1 MSKDILDVLSEAFQ
15 SECKVIN
22 LKYEYE
28 GYTGREQ
35 WAIIT
40 ELSEKEL
47 FEKYP
52 DTISHYIPF
61 VLLSVE
67 EGKAVYD
74 FRRNESK
81 FYKCSLNNEDAF
93 GYDDEL
99 TGIFHSEVVVPGFV
113 DSEYLLHKVNH
124 GLKKALG
131 LWVDKPSKH
140 KGDIRCLCPACLQAY
155 RKTHNYIVRRLD
167 PLASKREKC
176 DKCDNMGWDYI
187 IYERRTSADD
197 KEGQE

>member
-1 MSKDILDVLSEAFQ
+1 MAKSQLDVLKEYFQ

-28 GYTGREQ
+28 GYTGEEQ

-52 DTISHYIPF
+52 DIISRYIPF

-67 EGKAVYD
+67 QGKAVYE

-81 FYKCSLNNEDAF
+81 FYKRSLNNEDAF

-99 TGIFHSEVVVPGFV
+99 IGIFHSEVFVPDFFEQQITE
-113 DSEYLLHKVNH
+113 EYEENRYQ
-124 GLKKALG
+124 LKMKLMDKALSSLTEKQYKYLISRYVANKSARKIAEAEG
-131 LWVDKPSKH
+131 VSH
-140 KGDIRCLCPACLQAY
+140 QAIEKY
-155 RKTHNYIVRRLD
+155 LNAAVKKVKKYLRDFSENRL
-167 PLASKREKC
+167 SF
-176 DKCDNMGWDYI
+176 G
-187 IYERRTSADD
+187 
-197 KEGQE
+197 

>member
-1 MSKDILDVLSEAFQ
+1 MAKSQLDVLKEEFQ
-15 SECKVIN
+15 NECKVIN

-28 GYTGREQ
+28 GYTGEEQ

-52 DTISHYIPF
+52 DIISCYIPF

-67 EGKAVYD
+67 QGKAVYE

-81 FYKCSLNNEDAF
+81 FYKRSLNNEDAF

-99 TGIFHSEVVVPGFV
+99 IGIFHSEVIVPSFV
-113 DSEYLLHKVNH
+113 EQQITEEYEENRYQLKMKLLD
-124 GLKKALG
+124 KALWV
-131 LWVDKPSKH
+131 LW
-140 KGDIRCLCPACLQAY
+140 
-155 RKTHNYIVRRLD
+155 RR
-167 PLASKREKC
+167 
-176 DKCDNMGWDYI
+176 
-187 IYERRTSADD
+187 
-197 KEGQE
+197 

>member
-1 MSKDILDVLSEAFQ
+1 MSKDKLDILKQEFQ

-28 GYTGREQ
+28 GYIGEEK
-35 WAIIT
+35 WAIIS

-52 DTISHYIPF
+52 DIISRYIPF

-67 EGKAVYD
+67 QGKAVYE

-81 FYKCSLNNEDAF
+81 FYKRSLNNEDAF

-99 TGIFHSEVVVPGFV
+99 IGIFHSEVVVPDFV
-113 DSEYLLHKVNH
+113 EQRLTEEYEEARYLLKMK
-124 GLKKALG
+124 LLDKALSSLTEKQYKYLIARYVTNKSAREIAKEEG
-131 LWVDKPSKH
+131 VSHQAIEKH
-140 KGDIRCLCPACLQAY
+140 LNTAIKKVKKIFEGFF
-155 RKTHNYIVRRLD
+155 RK
-167 PLASKREKC
+167 
-176 DKCDNMGWDYI
+176 
-187 IYERRTSADD
+187 
-197 KEGQE
+197 

>member
-1 MSKDILDVLSEAFQ
+1 MAKSQLDVLKEHFQ

-28 GYTGREQ
+28 GYTGEEQ

-52 DTISHYIPF
+52 DIISRYIPF

-67 EGKAVYD
+67 QGKAVYE

-81 FYKCSLNNEDAF
+81 FYKRSLNNEDAF

-99 TGIFHSEVVVPGFV
+99 IGIFHSEVVVPSFV
-113 DSEYLLHKVNH
+113 EQQITEEYEENRYQLKMKLL
-124 GLKKALG
+124 
-131 LWVDKPSKH
+131 
-140 KGDIRCLCPACLQAY
+140 
-155 RKTHNYIVRRLD
+155 
-167 PLASKREKC
+167 
-176 DKCDNMGWDYI
+176 
-187 IYERRTSADD
+187 D
-197 KEGQE
+197 KEALFTFPYYLG

>member
-1 MSKDILDVLSEAFQ
+1 MAKSQLDVLKEEFQ
-15 SECKVIN
+15 NECKVIN

-28 GYTGREQ
+28 GYTGEEQ

-52 DTISHYIPF
+52 DIISRYIPF

-67 EGKAVYD
+67 QGKAVYE

-81 FYKCSLNNEDAF
+81 FYKRSLNNEDAF

-99 TGIFHSEVVVPGFV
+99 IGIFHSEVFVPDFFEQQITE
-113 DSEYLLHKVNH
+113 EYEENRYQ
-124 GLKKALG
+124 LKMKRWARLSQPLPKSNTNTSYLGMLQIKAQGKLPKRRVY
-131 LWVDKPSKH
+131 L
-140 KGDIRCLCPACLQAY
+140 I
-155 RKTHNYIVRRLD
+155 RRLK
-167 PLASKREKC
+167 S
-176 DKCDNMGWDYI
+176 I
-187 IYERRTSADD
+187 
-197 KEGQE
+197 